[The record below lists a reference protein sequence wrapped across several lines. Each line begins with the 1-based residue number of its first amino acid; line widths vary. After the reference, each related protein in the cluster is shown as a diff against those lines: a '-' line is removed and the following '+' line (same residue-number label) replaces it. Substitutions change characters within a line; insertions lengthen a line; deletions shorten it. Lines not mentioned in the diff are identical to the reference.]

1 MKLENRKQIA
11 APKSIVWSV
20 TVDVT
25 RWPQWSPFVQT
36 VERLDDGPFEVG
48 SVALIK
54 QTGLPKARW
63 QVTAI
68 TPGEQFTWETRVRG
82 IDMVATHEL
91 SSSGTNTSSVLR
103 IEMRGFMALLMWPLL
118 RVLVPKALES
128 ENTGL
133 KAECESLGA
142 CAAR

>member
-36 VERLDDGPFEVG
+36 VEWLDDEPLEIG

-54 QTGLPKARW
+54 QTCLPRARW

-68 TPGEQFTWETRVRG
+68 TPGEQFTWETRVCG
-82 IDMVATHEL
+82 IGMVATHEL
-91 SSSGTNTSSVLR
+91 SSSGTSTSSVLR

-118 RVLVPKALES
+118 RVLVPKARES

-133 KAECESLGA
+133 KAECESL
-142 CAAR
+142 AASDAR